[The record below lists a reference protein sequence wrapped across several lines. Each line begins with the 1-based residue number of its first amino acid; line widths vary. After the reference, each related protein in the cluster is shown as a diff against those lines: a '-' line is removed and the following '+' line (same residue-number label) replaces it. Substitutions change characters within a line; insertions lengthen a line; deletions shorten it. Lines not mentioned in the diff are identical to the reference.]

1 MYKVLKRFLDLQD
14 KNHSYE
20 IGDVYPR
27 EGLNVLPS
35 RIKELSSK
43 NNKQGVP
50 LIEEV
55 EEPKR
60 KKSAVKA
67 EETESAED

>member
-1 MYKVLKRFLDLQD
+1 MYKVVKHFLDLQD

-27 EGLNVLPS
+27 DGLNVLQS

-60 KKSAVKA
+60 KKSAVKE
-67 EETESAED
+67 EETESVEE